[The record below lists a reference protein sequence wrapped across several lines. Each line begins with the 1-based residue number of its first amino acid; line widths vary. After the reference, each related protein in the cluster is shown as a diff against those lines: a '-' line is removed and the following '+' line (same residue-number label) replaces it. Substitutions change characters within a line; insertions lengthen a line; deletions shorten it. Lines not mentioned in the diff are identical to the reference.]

1 MATNQQKTEHK
12 SAQGRPSS
20 GRELKHIEQS
30 GSPMAQRHWPLTRL
44 RSEFDRLFDDF
55 LAGWPAL
62 AAWRDEPSQR
72 WGIDVDEEAD
82 KVIVRAEA
90 PGFHPQDFNLQ
101 VHDNQLELC
110 ACQSE
115 ESSQKGSHHWQKQE
129 LYRSIPL
136 PSGIDPEHVDAE
148 YRNGILTV
156 TVPKTEQGKGH
167 QIEVK
172 G

>member
-1 MATNQQKTEHK
+1 MATNQKNAEQKQSRPAQSSKREITPTERR
-12 SAQGRPSS
+12 SPLARGR
-20 GRELKHIEQS
+20 
-30 GSPMAQRHWPLTRL
+30 SPLMRL
-44 RSEFDRLFDDF
+44 RTEFDRLFDEF
-55 LAGWPAL
+55 FGGWPSL
-62 AAWRDEPSQR
+62 STWPEEPAQR
-72 WGIDVDEEAD
+72 WGFDIEDEAD

-90 PGFHPQDFNLQ
+90 PGFEPQDFNLQ

-110 ACQSE
+110 ACQTE
-115 ESSQKGSHHWQKQE
+115 ESSQDGGRQWHKQE

-136 PSGIDPEHVDAE
+136 PSGIDPEHVDAQ

-167 QIEVK
+167 KIEVK